1 VAFSLSF
8 NSNQSQLILY
18 MASVFMSGLSDEEK
32 ALIEQ
37 RADEAGM
44 DVAAFVRT
52 RFRAGWRL
60 WDAGGDFDVLE
71 MHKRLGEEAETQQT
85 SEPTEPASV
94 ASQDRFSKQ
103 IKRNLP
109 TAEDDAVPIDELQAT
124 VSQEVVTDVL
134 DELRDAGEVE
144 YITGKGYVRVE

>member
-1 VAFSLSF
+1 MTSISL
-8 NSNQSQLILY
+8 
-18 MASVFMSGLSDEEK
+18 SGLSDEEK
-32 ALIEQ
+32 ELIED

-44 DVAAFVRT
+44 KTAAFART
-52 RFRAGWRL
+52 RLRAGLRL
-60 WDAGGDFDVLE
+60 WDAGGNFDVLE
-71 MHKRLGEEAETQQT
+71 MQKRLGKEVETQDA
-85 SEPTEPASV
+85 SEPTEPAS
-94 ASQDRFSKQ
+94 AAGQDRFSKQ

-124 VSQEVVTDVL
+124 ISQAVMTDVL

>member
-1 VAFSLSF
+1 
-8 NSNQSQLILY
+8 
-18 MASVFMSGLSDEEK
+18 MAKIDMTGLSDEEK
-32 ALIEQ
+32 ELIED

-44 DVAAFVRT
+44 NTASFVRT
-52 RFRAGWRL
+52 RFRAGLRL
-60 WDAGGDFDVLE
+60 WDAGGNLDVLE
-71 MHKRLGEEAETQQT
+71 MQKRLGKEVETQDA
-85 SEPTEPASV
+85 SEPTEPAST
-94 ASQDRFSKQ
+94 AGQDRFSKQ